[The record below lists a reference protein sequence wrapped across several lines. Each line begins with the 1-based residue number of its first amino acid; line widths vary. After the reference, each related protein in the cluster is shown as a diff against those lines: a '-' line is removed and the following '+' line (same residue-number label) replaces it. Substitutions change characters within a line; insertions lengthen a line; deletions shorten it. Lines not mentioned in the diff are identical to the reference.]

1 MLVNTRIFGEIDIDE
16 AKIITMENGIIGFP
30 DLKKFALVYDEEKK
44 GESSISW
51 LQSLDEGAFA
61 IPVMNPTVVKED
73 YNPFVEEEL
82 LKPLGTVTPENLCVL
97 VSVKVPQ
104 DITQM
109 SVNLKAP
116 FVVNVDTRIGVQLI
130 VEDDYPVRYEIYELL
145 KSKKVAVVPGSAFGS
160 CGEGFIR
167 CSYATSMEGIKEA
180 MAAMKEFV
188 KEIKS

>member
-145 KSKKVAVVPGSAFGS
+145 KSKK
-160 CGEGFIR
+160 EG
-167 CSYATSMEGIKEA
+167 GN
-180 MAAMKEFV
+180 
-188 KEIKS
+188 

>member
-104 DITQM
+104 DITKM

-130 VEDDYPVRYEIYELL
+130 VEDDYPVRYEIYDLL
-145 KSKKVAVVPGSAFGS
+145 RNKK
-160 CGEGFIR
+160 EG
-167 CSYATSMEGIKEA
+167 GN
-180 MAAMKEFV
+180 
-188 KEIKS
+188 

>member
-1 MLVNTRIFGEIDIDE
+1 MLINTRIFGEIDIDE
-16 AKIITMENGIIGFP
+16 AKIINMENGIIGFP
-30 DLKKFALVYDEEKK
+30 DLKRFALVYDEEKK

-61 IPVMNPTVVKED
+61 IPVMNPTVIKED

-82 LKPLGTVTPENLCVL
+82 LKPLGELNPENLCVL

-130 VEDDYPVRYEIYELL
+130 VDDDYPVKYEIYELL
-145 KSKKVAVVPGSAFGS
+145 KSRK
-160 CGEGFIR
+160 EG
-167 CSYATSMEGIKEA
+167 GK
-180 MAAMKEFV
+180 
-188 KEIKS
+188 

>member
-16 AKIITMENGIIGFP
+16 NKIISMENGIIGFP
-30 DLKKFALVYDEEKK
+30 NLKQFALVYDEEKK

-73 YNPFVEEEL
+73 YDPYVEDEL
-82 LKPLGTVTPENLCVL
+82 LKPLGDINPENICVL
-97 VSVKVPQ
+97 VTVKVPQ

-116 FVVNVDTRIGVQLI
+116 FVINVENRIGVQLI
-130 VEDDYPVRYEIYELL
+130 VEDDYPVKYEIYELL
-145 KSKKVAVVPGSAFGS
+145 KSRK
-160 CGEGFIR
+160 EG
-167 CSYATSMEGIKEA
+167 GK
-180 MAAMKEFV
+180 
-188 KEIKS
+188 